1 MVEIVS
7 AGILGIISGIAI
19 GLLPGIGTATTL
31 LLLYP
36 VLSQFELL
44 QVFVFYLSLMSST
57 QYYGSVSAIVFG
69 VAGEVTSLPAV
80 KHGHK
85 LFLQGQ
91 GAQALCYTS
100 SGSFF
105 AAMMSLVCFWLISVS
120 LSDYF
125 IFMLKGKVI
134 LTLLLIALIVILLT
148 SGKKIAAVC
157 FAVLGA
163 VAGQVGYDQLH
174 NVRFLTFG
182 IPELEGG
189 LSLFPIFCGLIIIP
203 VLWQQVS
210 TNLVSKIPTVQQ
222 VDFLH
227 RLRLLIDFRHWTSVA
242 RGGVIGFVV
251 GLIPG
256 CSYLISSN
264 IASSV
269 EGKIVKDN
277 QSIKQLIAAES
288 ANNSGSISVL
298 IPLLLLA
305 IPIVFSEAVILGI
318 AESKGFGY
326 TTSLELFDQNFS
338 YIIAVL
344 FVANLINWT
353 LTGVFYNV
361 IVSVYSYLSKYVYLA
376 VAIICMG
383 MLSWQGYQEYRFWF
397 SIISFLIAVTIGLLT
412 MRYNDEKFVFVYTY
426 FVSTIMSDEIYRQF
440 II

>member
-1 MVEIVS
+1 
-7 AGILGIISGIAI
+7 
-19 GLLPGIGTATTL
+19 
-31 LLLYP
+31 
-36 VLSQFELL
+36 
-44 QVFVFYLSLMSST
+44 
-57 QYYGSVSAIVFG
+57 
-69 VAGEVTSLPAV
+69 
-80 KHGHK
+80 
-85 LFLQGQ
+85 
-91 GAQALCYTS
+91 
-100 SGSFF
+100 
-105 AAMMSLVCFWLISVS
+105 
-120 LSDYF
+120 
-125 IFMLKGKVI
+125 
-134 LTLLLIALIVILLT
+134 
-148 SGKKIAAVC
+148 
-157 FAVLGA
+157 
-163 VAGQVGYDQLH
+163 
-174 NVRFLTFG
+174 
-182 IPELEGG
+182 
-189 LSLFPIFCGLIIIP
+189 
-203 VLWQQVS
+203 
-210 TNLVSKIPTVQQ
+210 
-222 VDFLH
+222 
-227 RLRLLIDFRHWTSVA
+227 LLIDFRHWTSVA